1 MIVALTIDD
10 APSINA
16 GCFRKLLD
24 ILRKYHVKV
33 TFFIISGHITTE
45 EHRDLMIQAANDGH
59 FFANHM
65 TMDTPS
71 IWFSRDEFKGKLK
84 ECQKV
89 VDTYQLSNA
98 TQNLDDEC
106 GGLLRKRRG
115 KRRED
120 NINDMKKSTRK
131 KEKDDPRCKFFRPPS
146 AMQNFTMASVLK
158 ELKYVSVLADAYSGD
173 PAIDDASFHASYLYD
188 MARPGSILLMHSPET
203 SNHRIQTIKVL
214 ELLLPRMLKAGF
226 QFATLK
232 SFHPASSITS

>member
-1 MIVALTIDD
+1 
-10 APSINA
+10 
-16 GCFRKLLD
+16 
-24 ILRKYHVKV
+24 V

-158 ELKYVSVLADAYSGD
+158 ELKYVSGK
-173 PAIDDASFHASYLYD
+173 
-188 MARPGSILLMHSPET
+188 
-203 SNHRIQTIKVL
+203 IKVVMMIITYH
-214 ELLLPRMLKAGF
+214 PLKACVFVDGF
-226 QFATLK
+226 VHDVVSMIYL
-232 SFHPASSITS
+232 